1 MTEEQVVR
9 WSLQEP
15 NSLFE
20 LLFKLLRVSQVQCL
34 HANVRRSPYC
44 TWLACEYDNFDA
56 WYSLKL
62 REDLVT
68 DVSHA
73 TCHDD
78 FLVLVTIQMSESGCH
93 VCGLCN

>member
-1 MTEEQVVR
+1 MTEEQMVR
-9 WSLQEP
+9 GSLQEP

-34 HANVRRSPYC
+34 HAHVRHSLDC
-44 TWLACEYDNFDA
+44 TGLTSEYDDSDA
-56 WYSLKL
+56 WNFLKL

-68 DVSHA
+68 DVAHT

-78 FLVLVTIQMSESGCH
+78 FLVLVAIQMSES
-93 VCGLCN
+93 